1 MEPRLAPRHIIP
13 TICYAILFIAA
24 ALVAAII
31 YANLQSLEIPGAP
44 TDETIPLL
52 GVMAVG
58 IAVAAVLL
66 AFGFAIVA
74 AVLPLFPLVLSSINI
89 AKRNRKLAIACLVF
103 DALLVEFFALMLF
116 SAIFSTFSSADTFV
130 LPLAYAT
137 GLGLCALSLVMNILN
152 IKRNILTQTIPTE
165 DIEPLD

>member
-1 MEPRLAPRHIIP
+1 MKSRLAPRHIIP
-13 TICYAILFIAA
+13 TVCYAILFIAA
-24 ALVAAII
+24 TMVAAII
-31 YANLQSLEIPGAP
+31 YASLQTLEIPSPP

-66 AFGFAIVA
+66 VFGFAIVA
-74 AVLPLFPLVLSSINI
+74 AVLLLFPLIFSSINI

-103 DALLVEFFALMLF
+103 DAILAEFFVFMLF
-116 SAIFSTFSSADTFV
+116 FSFFSASIPV
-130 LPLAYAT
+130 LPLVYAA
-137 GLGLCALSLVMNILN
+137 GLGLAALSLVMNILN